1 MDFDDRYGWTDRLLH
16 RAAFRLPLAQRTLA
30 DVEETLYRDALQ
42 AVSVENPVFL
52 SSLPRAGTTI
62 LLRLLW
68 RTGRFATHTYRDMP
82 FVLAPLLWRRLTGG
96 GAAEAAARER
106 AHGDGLTV
114 SGRSPEAF
122 EEMIWKHFWP
132 DHYRDDHIRP
142 WREGDRTPAF
152 DAFFETHMRKMLA
165 LHRHDDDAPEGPD
178 DTPRRYLSK
187 NNLNIARLAAPPPG
201 LRAGTVLIPFRAPLQ
216 QAASMR
222 RQHRRFLQIH
232 EEDDFVREYMAAI
245 GHHEFGRTLK
255 PVDFGGWLDEDPGDP
270 EALPFWLRYWTA
282 AYRFVLEHAPDTAVL
297 VSYRRLTEAPERA
310 LAALGEALGVSP
322 SLLTTQADAL
332 RPPRTHPVD
341 AEAVPASLRQA
352 ADDVYDALDARA
364 AV

>member
-30 DVEETLYRDALQ
+30 DVEESLYRDALQ
-42 AVSVENPVFL
+42 AVSVEAPVFV

-82 FVLAPLLWRRLTGG
+82 FVLAPLLWRRISGG
-96 GAAEAAARER
+96 TAPEESARER

-114 SGRSPEAF
+114 SSRSPEAF

-142 WREGDRTPAF
+142 WREGDRNSTF
-152 DAFFETHMRKMLA
+152 DAFFDTHMRKMLA
-165 LHRHDDDAPEGPD
+165 LHRDEDDG
-178 DTPRRYLSK
+178 PRRYLSK
-187 NNLNIARLAAPPPG
+187 NNLNIARLAAPPSG
-201 LRAGTVLIPFRAPLQ
+201 LQQGTFLIPFRAPVQ

-222 RQHRRFLQIH
+222 RQHERFQRLH

-245 GHHEFGRTLK
+245 GHHEFGRSLK
-255 PVDFGGWLDEDPGDP
+255 PVNFGGWLEASPGDP
-270 EALPFWLRYWTA
+270 DTLAFWLRYWTA

-310 LAALGEALGVSP
+310 LSALEEALGLP
-322 SLLTTQADAL
+322 PDLLTTQADAL
-332 RPPRTHPVD
+332 RPPRTHSVD
-341 AEAVPASLRQA
+341 AEALPAALRHEA
-352 ADDVYDALDARA
+352 EAVYDDLDARA